1 MKSQGTP
8 QQQETGGTVFLPQP
22 RVGGEV
28 SVERALLTRRS
39 VREYRNEPL
48 TLAEM
53 GQLLWAA
60 QGVTSPGGFRT
71 APSAGALYPL
81 ETYLVTGNVTG
92 VAPGVYRYLPEQH
105 ALALTLTGDRR
116 LELSI
121 AALHQTAIGKAPAS
135 LLFSAVFPR
144 STGKYGKRGHRYVQ
158 METGHAAENV
168 SLQAIA
174 LDLGTV
180 VIGAFDDDAVK
191 RVTSLPPEE
200 EPLAIMPVGR
210 PFLP

>member
-1 MKSQGTP
+1 MKTNGTP
-8 QQQETGGTVFLPQP
+8 RQEAGTVSLPHP
-22 RVGGEV
+22 RVVGEL
-28 SVERALLTRRS
+28 SVEKALLIRRS
-39 VREYRNEPL
+39 IREYRSEPL
-48 TLAEM
+48 TLEEV

-81 ETYLVTGNVTG
+81 ETYLVAGHVTG
-92 VAPGVYRYLPEQH
+92 IAAGVYRYLPEQH
-105 ALALTLTGDRR
+105 ALTLTLTGDRR
-116 LELSI
+116 LDLSI

-168 SLQAIA
+168 SLQAVA
-174 LDLGTV
+174 FDLGTV

-191 RVTSLPPEE
+191 RVASLPPEE

>member
-1 MKSQGTP
+1 MKTNGTP
-8 QQQETGGTVFLPQP
+8 RQEAGAVSLPHP
-22 RVGGEV
+22 RVVGEL
-28 SVERALLTRRS
+28 SVEKALLIRRS
-39 VREYRNEPL
+39 IREYRSEPL
-48 TLAEM
+48 TLEEV

-81 ETYLVTGNVTG
+81 ETYLVAGHVTG
-92 VAPGVYRYLPEQH
+92 IAAGVYRYLPEQH
-105 ALALTLTGDRR
+105 ALTLTLTGDRR
-116 LELSI
+116 LDLSI

-168 SLQAIA
+168 SLQAVA
-174 LDLGTV
+174 FDLGTV

-191 RVTSLPPEE
+191 RVASLPPEE

>member
-1 MKSQGTP
+1 MKTNEMP
-8 QQQETGGTVFLPQP
+8 RQEAGTVPLPHP
-22 RVGGEV
+22 RVVGEL
-28 SVERALLTRRS
+28 SVEKALLTRRS
-39 VREYRNEPL
+39 IREYRSDPL
-48 TLAEM
+48 TLDEV

-81 ETYLVTGNVTG
+81 ETYLVAGNVTG
-92 VAPGVYRYLPEQH
+92 IAAGVYRYLPEQH
-105 ALALTLTGDRR
+105 ALTLTLPGDRR
-116 LELSI
+116 LDLSI

-168 SLQAIA
+168 SLQAVA
-174 LDLGTV
+174 FDLGTV

-191 RVTSLPPEE
+191 RITSLPPEE

-210 PFLP
+210 PFLL

>member
-1 MKSQGTP
+1 MKSKGTP
-8 QQQETGGTVFLPQP
+8 QQETGTVFLPQP
-22 RVGGEV
+22 CVGGGIP
-28 SVERALLTRRS
+28 VERALLARRS

-48 TLAEM
+48 TLAEV

-71 APSAGALYPL
+71 TPSAGALYPL
-81 ETYLVTGNVTG
+81 ETYLVAGNVIG
-92 VAPGVYRYLPEQH
+92 VVPGLYRYLPERH
-105 ALALTLTGDRR
+105 ALTPTLPGDRR
-116 LELSI
+116 LELSV

-191 RVTSLPPEE
+191 RVISLPPEE

-210 PFLP
+210 PLTP